1 MFAGEEKSIDEEQPI
16 SMEDLQQSTPVPG
29 RGTRRCLELDSDP
42 MVFGSDEDESR
53 DVLSP
58 LGEDHHRT
66 DQNNYFPTATFPHVE
81 SRSRVMMTPKESLRD
96 EKDADQPMTP
106 GEEKEGDIS
115 NGSTAVGA
123 TPTPLKEAC
132 AATPSTPARAQT
144 LVIFDWDDTI
154 CPTTWAKLNG
164 LNVCDPFVPE
174 QFIDP
179 LAELAEMAAKM
190 VRVAASLG
198 KVVIVTNAQDGWF
211 ELSCRK
217 WLPSL
222 EPLLQDLAVQ
232 ICSARSAFEHT
243 GIKSPA
249 GWKAHAFRDIIDG
262 QRCATPVSGSGPQ
275 FLEQPSSTAV
285 NFWNSSAMHRSWR
298 NVISIGDSPH
308 EREALMR
315 VTLGNI
321 PTRRTANSWM
331 KSVKFLLKPD
341 LTQLGNE
348 IQLLTESLE
357 HIVKHDGALD
367 LELLTNEAAPP
378 QMTKPIERREEPT
391 PECAVDEY

>member
-1 MFAGEEKSIDEEQPI
+1 MFTPNAEKTVEGQQQEAPI
-16 SMEDLQQSTPVPG
+16 SMEDLQEGTPVQSKG
-29 RGTRRCLELDSDP
+29 NRRCLELDSDAL
-42 MVFGSDEDESR
+42 VFDGDDDESR

-58 LGEDHHRT
+58 LGQDHHQPSH
-66 DQNNYFPTATFPHVE
+66 DFPTATFAHGGAG
-81 SRSRVMMTPKESLRD
+81 VMITPKESSSKVD
-96 EKDADQPMTP
+96 HHGEVESGAKDTP
-106 GEEKEGDIS
+106 GDGGGDHSMFTALLTPGGGNEKEGDIS
-115 NGSTAVGA
+115 NGSTAVGV
-123 TPTPLKEAC
+123 TPTPKKESL
-132 AATPSTPARAQT
+132 TSPPSTPARAQT

-154 CPTTWAKLNG
+154 CPTTWAKVNG

-190 VRVAASLG
+190 IRVAASLG

-222 EPLLQDLAVQ
+222 EPLFQNLAVQ
-232 ICSARSAFEHT
+232 ICSARSAFEHR

-262 QRCATPVSGSGPQ
+262 QRCATPISGVDLQ
-275 FLEQPSSTAV
+275 LVEEPSSAAV
-285 NFWNSSAMHRSWR
+285 NFWNSSAMHR
-298 NVISIGDSPH
+298 
-308 EREALMR
+308 
-315 VTLGNI
+315 
-321 PTRRTANSWM
+321 M

-348 IQLLTESLE
+348 IQLLTDSLE

-367 LELLTNEAAPP
+367 LELLTNEATPP
-378 QMTKPIERREEPT
+378 EVAEPIGGEEGRSEAMQ
-391 PECAVDEY
+391 ECENS

>member
-1 MFAGEEKSIDEEQPI
+1 MFTPNAEKTVEGQQQEEPI
-16 SMEDLQQSTPVPG
+16 SMEDLQEGTPVQSKG
-29 RGTRRCLELDSDP
+29 NRRCLELDSDAL
-42 MVFGSDEDESR
+42 VFDGDDDESR

-58 LGEDHHRT
+58 LGQDHH
-66 DQNNYFPTATFPHVE
+66 
-81 SRSRVMMTPKESLRD
+81 
-96 EKDADQPMTP
+96 QPSHDTP
-106 GEEKEGDIS
+106 GDCGGDHSMFTALLTPGGGDEKEGDIS
-115 NGSTAVGA
+115 NGSTAVGV
-123 TPTPLKEAC
+123 TPTPKKESL
-132 AATPSTPARAQT
+132 TSPPSTPARAQT

-154 CPTTWAKLNG
+154 CPTTWAKVNG

-190 VRVAASLG
+190 IRVAASLG

-222 EPLLQDLAVQ
+222 EPLFQNLAVQ
-232 ICSARSAFEHT
+232 ICSARSAFEHR

-262 QRCATPVSGSGPQ
+262 QRCATPISGVDLQ
-275 FLEQPSSTAV
+275 LVEQPSSAAV
-285 NFWNSSAMHRSWR
+285 NFWNSSAMHR
-298 NVISIGDSPH
+298 
-308 EREALMR
+308 
-315 VTLGNI
+315 
-321 PTRRTANSWM
+321 M

-348 IQLLTESLE
+348 IQLLTDSLE

-367 LELLTNEAAPP
+367 LELLTNEATPP
-378 QMTKPIERREEPT
+378 EVAEPIGGEEGRSEAMQ
-391 PECAVDEY
+391 ECENS